1 MKFKFKN
8 YEDYQNQRQDLL
20 NQAEEALN
28 NGEAEQ
34 FNSLTADVATMDQ
47 DWDEYRTN
55 MANLQALQKNQK
67 PMINI
72 IGGSSTTV
80 NPAATDL
87 YDTVEYRRGF
97 MNYVMTG
104 NTDSRL
110 FNEDQVSK
118 TTENGVMIPTTV
130 LNRIIEKMESTGMIL
145 AEITR
150 TAYKG
155 GLTIP
160 TSSAKP
166 VATWVAEGDGSDKQK
181 KTTGSLT
188 FAYHKLRC
196 AVAVTLEMD
205 TMALSAFET
214 MLVNNVS
221 EAMVKALEQA
231 IISGSGTGQ
240 PKGVLKETVPD
251 GQNIDLAAEDD
262 PDYALLVEAEAALPQ
277 AYEAN
282 AKWYMTKTTFMK
294 FVGMTDQNGQPIAR
308 VNYGINGK
316 PERFLLGRPVICND
330 YMTSLGATITEDTV
344 VAFIFNMKDYVL
356 NTNLNMTVKT
366 YEDNNTDDKVTKAIV
381 LADGKV
387 VDKNSLVTVTKKKAA
402 L

>member
-166 VATWVAEGDGSDKQK
+166 VATWVAEGAGSDKQK

-251 GQNIDLAAEDD
+251 GQNIDLAATDD

-366 YEDNNTDDKVTKAIV
+366 YEDNNTDDKVTKAIM

-402 L
+402 S

>member
-28 NGEAEQ
+28 NGETEQ

-67 PMINI
+67 PMANI
-72 IGGSSTTV
+72 IGGSGTTV

-166 VATWVAEGDGSDKQK
+166 VATWVAEGAGSDKQK

-251 GQNIDLAAEDD
+251 GQNIDLAATDD

-366 YEDNNTDDKVTKAIV
+366 YEDNNTDDKVTKAIM

-387 VDKNSLVTVTKKKAA
+387 VDKNSLVTVTKKKASS
-402 L
+402 

>member
-28 NGEAEQ
+28 NGETEQ

-166 VATWVAEGDGSDKQK
+166 VATWVAEGAGSDKQK

-251 GQNIDLAAEDD
+251 GQNIDLAAADD

-366 YEDNNTDDKVTKAIV
+366 YEDNNTDDKVTKAIM

>member
-97 MNYVMTG
+97 MSYVMTG

-118 TTENGVMIPTTV
+118 TAENGVMIPTTV

-166 VATWVAEGDGSDKQK
+166 VATWVAEGAGSDKQK

-251 GQNIDLAAEDD
+251 GQNIDLAATDD

-277 AYEAN
+277 AYEAK
-282 AKWYMTKTTFMK
+282 AK
-294 FVGMTDQNGQPIAR
+294 
-308 VNYGINGK
+308 
-316 PERFLLGRPVICND
+316 
-330 YMTSLGATITEDTV
+330 
-344 VAFIFNMKDYVL
+344 
-356 NTNLNMTVKT
+356 
-366 YEDNNTDDKVTKAIV
+366 
-381 LADGKV
+381 
-387 VDKNSLVTVTKKKAA
+387 
-402 L
+402 

>member
-34 FNSLTADVATMDQ
+34 FNSLTADVDTMDH

-97 MNYVMTG
+97 MSYVMTG

-166 VATWVAEGDGSDKQK
+166 VATWVAEGAGSDKQK

-240 PKGVLKETVPD
+240 PKGVLKETAPD
-251 GQNIDLAAEDD
+251 GQNIDLAAADD

-366 YEDNNTDDKVTKAIV
+366 YEDNNTDDKVTKAIM

-387 VDKNSLVTVTKKKAA
+387 VDKNSLVTVTKKKAD

>member
-34 FNSLTADVATMDQ
+34 FNSLTADVTTMDQ

-67 PMINI
+67 PMANI

-166 VATWVAEGDGSDKQK
+166 VATWVAEGAGSDKQK

-251 GQNIDLAAEDD
+251 GQNIDLAAADD

-366 YEDNNTDDKVTKAIV
+366 YEDNNTDDKVTKTIM

-402 L
+402 S

>member
-20 NQAEEALN
+20 SQAEEALN
-28 NGEAEQ
+28 NGETEQ
-34 FNSLTADVATMDQ
+34 FNSLTADVTTMDQ

-67 PMINI
+67 PMANI

-166 VATWVAEGDGSDKQK
+166 VATWVAEGAGSDEQK

-251 GQNIDLAAEDD
+251 KQNIDLAAEDD

-366 YEDNNTDDKVTKAIV
+366 YEDNNTDDKVTKAIM

-387 VDKNSLVTVTKKKAA
+387 VDKNSLFTVTKKKAS

>member
-166 VATWVAEGDGSDKQK
+166 VATWVAEGAGSDKQK

-231 IISGSGTGQ
+231 IISGSGTGR

-316 PERFLLGRPVICND
+316 PERYLLGRPVICND

-366 YEDNNTDDKVTKAIV
+366 YEDNNTDDKVTKAIM

>member
-1 MKFKFKN
+1 MPKFKFKN
-8 YEDYQNQRQDLL
+8 HEDYQTQRAELL
-20 NQAEEALN
+20 NQAEEALQS
-28 NGEAEQ
+28 GDTEQ
-34 FNSLTADVATMDQ
+34 FNNLTADVTAMDN
-47 DWDEYRTN
+47 DWEECRVN
-55 MANLQALQKNQK
+55 KANLEALQKEQK
-67 PMINI
+67 PMVNLIGFGGNI
-72 IGGSSTTV
+72 TPTV
-80 NPAATDL
+80 ADVH
-87 YDTVEYRRGF
+87 DTVEYRTGF
-97 MNYVMTG
+97 MNYVLTG
-104 NTDSRL
+104 KQDTRL
-110 FNEDQVSK
+110 LNADEVSK

-145 AEITR
+145 VEVTR

-166 VATWVAEGDGSDKQK
+166 VASWVAEGAGSDKQK
-181 KTTGSLT
+181 KTTGSIT

-214 MLVNNVS
+214 MLVNNVT

-231 IISGSGTGQ
+231 IISGTGSGQ
-240 PKGVLKETVPD
+240 PKGVLKEAAPS
-251 GQNIDLAAEDD
+251 GQNIDLAAAAE
-262 PDYALLVEAEAALPQ
+262 PDYALLIQAEAALPQ

-294 FVGMTDQNGQPIAR
+294 FIGMVDNDGQPIAR
-308 VNYGINGK
+308 VNYGLNGTI
-316 PERFLLGRPVICND
+316 ERFLLGRAVVCND
-330 YMTSLGATITEDTV
+330 YMTSLGATLTADTV
-344 VAFIFNMKDYVL
+344 VAFIFNMKDYIL

-366 YEDNNTDDKVTKAIV
+366 YEDNNTDDKVTKAIM

-387 VDKNSLVTVTKKKAA
+387 VDVNSLVTITKKKASA
-402 L
+402 

>member
-166 VATWVAEGDGSDKQK
+166 VATWVAEGAGSDKQK

-251 GQNIDLAAEDD
+251 GQNIDLAAADD

-366 YEDNNTDDKVTKAIV
+366 YEDNNTDDKVTKAIM

>member
-166 VATWVAEGDGSDKQK
+166 VATWVAEGAGSDKQK

-251 GQNIDLAAEDD
+251 GQNIDLAAADD

-366 YEDNNTDDKVTKAIV
+366 YEDNNTDDKVTKAIM

-402 L
+402 S